1 MASRVISA
9 LIGHSDLTVAAATLL
24 TVALIAPLLLF
35 APDETASTEP
45 DGEVFDLRDEID
57 EKLASTTFGTAYVA
71 EALPGPD
78 GSRDMLTRDGLGEL
92 LGNERLLRQR
102 DADGKL
108 TPGSLAPR
116 SFLLDFADPET
127 GVRFTGVSTM
137 ADGVEAV
144 LSLHPRLGSTLAD
157 ASDDQVKL
165 AVALLLGDPLTADL
179 ADQLSVQASSERRL
193 VLGEEIDYWVSPAI
207 IFVVSADNEALGGA
221 SGSTGQA
228 VDEAGLN
235 RERFARSVQ
244 ESLRG
249 EERNYRLWGL
259 AIDQTLAAREQGA
272 TAGTFIV
279 LTVVAALA
287 VVGLAL
293 RSYWATALTSV
304 GIGALMIWLKG
315 LSALV
320 GIKGGLVV
328 DLIVPIA
335 MVSLGVDFA
344 VHAIRRYKEELQPG
358 IAPATALR
366 AGMAGVLGALVL
378 AMLSD
383 GIAFLSNVPSGI
395 EAIVQFGIAAGI
407 AVASSFTV
415 LGIVVPLALMRVDS
429 LRASGW
435 RGSRWAALAGSAGV
449 TAATGAGV
457 ILLVAVHAGA
467 GVAVLGATAAGV
479 VGVPLLVLLARRGGE
494 AGEAGPSARDA
505 APQGWVTV
513 AVARL
518 VRGIAVYR
526 LGVLSLVALATGIAI
541 VLALRL
547 EATFDV
553 KDFFAADSDIVVGL
567 DKLDEHVGERG
578 GEGGIVFVRGD
589 ITDPAAI
596 EALSAFVDRLADNP
610 HIGTEADGTAS
621 VFGLNAVSV
630 LKAFAASPHA
640 QARLSEETGTTLT
653 DRNGNGLPDTAEQNR
668 AVFAYATAFGIPF
681 DDETNAFEA
690 DRVRT
695 GLYYDVG
702 NPAEV
707 ITTIVMGI
715 PGTREQSAIRE
726 ARASLLVDVEPL
738 RAVPSITQ
746 VGLTGSPFM
755 RDEELTATVDNLR
768 TSLPIAAAGAFLLLL
783 VAMRSLRFAVVTVV
797 PIGLVVAWLYAIM
810 HLAGFAL
817 NFVSATIGAVS
828 IGVGI
833 DYSIHMSE
841 RFREELTRVGTRL
854 EALERAA
861 AGTGVSLLASAGS
874 SVVGFAIMG
883 FAPMPMFS
891 TYGILTAVMIFLAL
905 AASLVVLPALLML
918 VSSDPVSSHEK
929 ARSG

>member
-1 MASRVISA
+1 VIEA
-9 LIGHSDLTVAAATLL
+9 LIGHSGLAIGAAALL
-24 TVALIAPLLLF
+24 TVALIAPLLLL
-35 APDETASTEP
+35 APSETASTEP
-45 DGEVFDLRDEID
+45 GGEVFDLRDEID
-57 EKLASTTFGTAYVA
+57 EKLTSTTFASAFIA

-78 GSRDMLTRDGLGEL
+78 GSRDILTSAGLGEL
-92 LGNERLLRQR
+92 LANERLLRER
-102 DADGKL
+102 DAAGAL
-108 TPGSLAPR
+108 TPGALTPR
-116 SFLLDFADPET
+116 PFLLGLADPET
-127 GVRFTGVSTM
+127 SVRFTGVSTI

-144 LSLHPRLGSTLAD
+144 LRLHPKLGTALAD

-165 AVALLLGDPLTADL
+165 AVALLLANRSTADL
-179 ADQLSVQASSERRL
+179 VEQFSVQASSQRRV

-207 IFVVSADNEALGGA
+207 VFVVSADNEALGGA
-221 SGSTGQA
+221 SGATGLA
-228 VDEAGLN
+228 IDEAGLN
-235 RERFARSVQ
+235 RERYARSVQ
-244 ESLRG
+244 QTLRG
-249 EERNYRLWGL
+249 EGRTYRLWGL
-259 AIDQTLAAREQGA
+259 AIDQTLAAQEQGA
-272 TAGTFIV
+272 AAGAFIV

-304 GIGALMIWLKG
+304 GIGVLMIWLKG
-315 LSALV
+315 FSALV

-344 VHAIRRYKEELQPG
+344 VHAVRRYREERQPG
-358 IAPATALR
+358 IAPAAALR

-429 LRASGW
+429 LRGARRAGG
-435 RGSRWAALAGSAGV
+435 RRWMALAGSAGV

-457 ILLVAVHAGA
+457 ILLVAVHPGA
-467 GVAVLGATAAGV
+467 GVAVLAATAAGFI
-479 VGVPLLVLLARRGGE
+479 GVPLIVVAARRTTDAAE
-494 AGEAGPSARDA
+494 AGALPRRDA
-505 APQGWVTV
+505 PPGWVTV
-513 AVARL
+513 AVTRL
-518 VRGIAVYR
+518 VRAIAVHR
-526 LGVLSLVALATGIAI
+526 VVVLPLVATVTVVAI

-553 KDFFAADSDIVVGL
+553 KDFFASDSDIVVGL
-567 DKLDEHVGERG
+567 DKLGEHVGERG
-578 GEGGIVFVRGD
+578 GEGGTVFVRGD
-589 ITDPAAI
+589 IANPDAI
-596 EALSAFVDRLADNP
+596 EALARFVDRLADNP
-610 HIGTEADGTAS
+610 HVGTEVDGRAS

-630 LKAFAASPHA
+630 LQAFSASPFA
-640 QARLSEETGTTLT
+640 QGRLLEETGIALT
-653 DRNGNGLPDTAEQNR
+653 DRDGNGLPDTAEQNR
-668 AVFAYATAFGIPF
+668 AVFAYATASGIPF
-681 DDETNAFEA
+681 DDGTNAYEP

-695 GLYYDVG
+695 GLYYDAA
-702 NPAEV
+702 NPDEV

-715 PGTREQSAIRE
+715 RGTREQSAIRE
-726 ARASLLVDVEPL
+726 ARAALLVDLEPL

-783 VAMRSLRFAVVTVV
+783 VAMRSLRFAVATVV

-841 RFREELTRVGTRL
+841 RFREELARAGSRL

-905 AASLVVLPALLML
+905 TASLVVLPALLML
-918 VSSDPVSSHEK
+918 VSSDPVSPHEE
-929 ARSG
+929 AGNG